1 MTGITGLVACYKG
14 VCISMNI
21 EELVE
26 KGLPNFA
33 VPALAERGIT
43 ELQPLQVQAVNT
55 GLMEGEN
62 LIVMAPT
69 SSGKTLI
76 GELAALQHIVSRRG
90 AILLTS
96 HKALAYEKYY
106 TFRTS
111 YSRHDNFM
119 FHTGIATGD
128 GITDETTVGSSSID
142 IATYEKWYYMLVN
155 EPDRIQEKSLVI
167 VDEIQVVGDPYRGG
181 LLESLLTWI
190 KIKANDTQIIG
201 LSATVPNPDD
211 LAKWLGAKTV
221 VGEKRPVPLFEQIW
235 NSQGILQVE
244 RDNDPAITI
253 VDNQAQCTE
262 TLSAVR
268 HIETQG
274 ELPALVF
281 CITKQRSEE
290 LARAA
295 SQMRQPQAGRQ
306 LLVNDLDDVTESN
319 PTIRILRRIL
329 PKGIAFHNANLG
341 PDERR
346 LVEGA
351 FRDGKIDLIFATPTL
366 MAGVNLPV
374 RTVLF
379 DSCVRD
385 WPGGCGYISAMEY
398 RNMAGRAGRQGLHE
412 EGRSVLLARS
422 GAESER
428 FKNYIAQNVEVIG
441 SHLIGRDLEKVI
453 LQAVAGGLAGSE
465 DEIENFFGNSL
476 HATLA
481 GKEQLFPKQEVFE
494 CLDRLSDNRMLDRS
508 QGTIRTTPLGKQV
521 AAAGVSSA
529 TGKLLFE
536 SLQGIS
542 STFEWGRA
550 EELEKQVL
558 FLSTACPDLAP
569 LTDNMALLFVNA
581 RSDNIGQIRSSLSE
595 FAGLV
600 GVHDVEDVDRSLFSA
615 IVAYRFIN
623 KATFGELAALG
634 RNASA
639 ANVRRITRNCE
650 WMLTAAA
657 LIEDARG
664 TASNREF
671 RKWLLQMGKRLEYG
685 VSDKAVGLTLISRFG
700 DVRGLGRTRLERLA
714 DAGFGNLT
722 ELLGTSISRLAEI
735 VNSTRRA
742 EALRAAVVAYLDDS
756 SKKNKVMH
764 ENRASKCGGAP
775 DLVSR
780 FYDARGTAFNRAAL
794 ALLQTVFTD
803 AREQD
808 LGDYSE
814 PDLAIPLADGLLVIE
829 CKTKQS
835 TEGTIGVNDAF
846 AVVGK
851 SAHLRPVGMVT
862 LGMPRFDDEPVKRA
876 LNAGVC
882 LITHIVFCEAVI
894 RVWEGR
900 LNADKLL
907 DVLKEPGFLDKTDLD
922 QLCQNA

>member
-1 MTGITGLVACYKG
+1 
-14 VCISMNI
+14 MNI

-26 KGLPNFA
+26 KGLPDFA

-43 ELQPLQVQAVNT
+43 ELQPLQVQAVST

-76 GELAALQHIVSRRG
+76 AEIAALQHIVSRRG

-155 EPDRIQEKSLVI
+155 EPDLIKSKSLI
-167 VDEIQVVGDPYRGG
+167 IIDEIQSVGDPFRGG

-190 KIKANDTQIIG
+190 KTKASDAQVIG

-221 VGEKRPVPLFEQIW
+221 VSEKRPVPLIEQIW
-235 NSQGILQVE
+235 SSKGVLQVD
-244 RDNDPAITI
+244 RDNDPQVRV
-253 VDNQAQCTE
+253 VDDQAQPLE
-262 TLSAVR
+262 TLSALSK
-268 HIETQG
+268 IEAQG
-274 ELPALVF
+274 GLPALIF
-281 CITKQRSEE
+281 CVTRPRAEQ
-290 LARAA
+290 LAREA
-295 SQMRQPQAGRQ
+295 SQMRQQQAGLQ
-306 LLVNDLDDVTESN
+306 LLVNELDDVSESN
-319 PTIRILRRIL
+319 PTNRILRRIL

-341 PDERR
+341 YDERR
-346 LVEGA
+346 LVEEA
-351 FRDGKIDLIFATPTL
+351 FRQGQVDVIFATPTL

-379 DSCVRD
+379 DSCYRD
-385 WPGGCGYISAMEY
+385 WSGGGYISTAEY
-398 RNMAGRAGRQGLHE
+398 VNMAGRAGRQGLHE
-412 EGRSVLLARS
+412 EGFSVLLARD
-422 GAESER
+422 GAELVR
-428 FKNYIAQNVEVIG
+428 FKNYLVQTAEVIK
-441 SHLIGRDLEKVI
+441 SNLIGRNLERVI
-453 LQAVAGGLAGSE
+453 LQAIACGLARSE
-465 DEIENFFGNSL
+465 SEIKDFFGNSL

-481 GKEQLFPKQEVFE
+481 GKDQLFPKQEVFD
-494 CLDRLSDNRMLDRS
+494 CLDILSSNGMLERS
-508 QGTIRTTPLGKQV
+508 KGRIRTTSLGKQV
-521 AAAGVSSA
+521 ASAGVSSE
-529 TGKLLFE
+529 TGKFLYD
-536 SLQGIS
+536 SLARIS
-542 STFEWGRA
+542 TTFEWGRT
-550 EELEKQVL
+550 ETLEKQVL
-558 FLSTACPDLAP
+558 LLATSCPDLSP
-569 LTDNMALLFVNA
+569 SSDDWCLLFVNL
-581 RSDNIGQIRSSLSE
+581 RVDNISQIRSSLSE
-595 FAGLV
+595 FEGLF
-600 GVHDVEDVDRSLFSA
+600 DISEVEDIDRSLLSA
-615 IVAYRFIN
+615 IVGYNFIN
-623 KATFGELAALG
+623 GTTYRNLAAVACYG
-634 RNASA
+634 SA
-639 ANVRRITRNCE
+639 ANVRRISRSCE
-650 WMLTAAA
+650 WMLTSAA

-664 TASNREF
+664 TSCNREF
-671 RKWLLQMGKRLEYG
+671 RKWLMQMAKRLEYG
-685 VSDKAVGLTLISRFG
+685 VSEEAVGLTLIARFG
-700 DVRGLGRTRLERLA
+700 DVRGLGRSRLERLA
-714 DAGFGNLT
+714 NSGYSDLT
-722 ELLGTSISRLAEI
+722 KLLRVSVNELAEI

-742 EALRAAVVAYLDDS
+742 EVLRSAVIAYLDDH
-756 SKKNKVMH
+756 SKKNKVLH
-764 ENRASKCGGAP
+764 ENRASECSRP
-775 DLVSR
+775 TELVSR

-794 ALLQTVFTD
+794 ALLQTVFQD

-808 LGDYSE
+808 LGNGSE
-814 PDLAIPLADGLLVIE
+814 PDLAIPLSEGLLVIE
-829 CKTKQS
+829 CKTKES

-851 SAHLRPVGMVT
+851 SAHLRPVAMVT

-894 RVWEGR
+894 RIWEGR